1 MDINHTA
8 ALARIGLGEKELKG
22 LEKELAAILDF
33 VGKLKEMEVVGV
45 EPMSGGTTLFNA
57 IRDDELKLGKA
68 EERDRI
74 LANAPKRRGDYV
86 EVKAI
91 FK

>member
-8 ALARIGLGEKELKG
+8 ALARIGLCEKELRG

-45 EPMSGGTTLFNA
+45 EPMSEIGRA
-57 IRDDELKLGKA
+57 SCR
-68 EERDRI
+68 ER
-74 LANAPKRRGDYV
+74 V
-86 EVKAI
+86 
-91 FK
+91 